1 MIYLKHNKLTRKEK
15 IMKPYEVR
23 QIKETATGKRYLV
36 RHNTYGKWINCD
48 SVNKAGN
55 CISNPETT
63 GQYEY
68 VMKKWEKLC
77 GKLVPV
83 T

>member
-1 MIYLKHNKLTRKEK
+1 
-15 IMKPYEVR
+15 MKPYEVR

-36 RHNTYGKWINCD
+36 RYNNSPYGKWIICS
-48 SVNKAGN
+48 SVNEAGN

-77 GKLVPV
+77 GILVPV

>member
-1 MIYLKHNKLTRKEK
+1 
-15 IMKPYEVR
+15 MKPYEVR
-23 QIKETATGKRYLV
+23 QIKDTPTGKRYLV
-36 RHNTYGKWINCD
+36 RHNTRGKWIICD
-48 SVNKAGN
+48 SVNEAGN

-68 VMKKWEKLC
+68 VAKKWDKIC
-77 GKLVPV
+77 GKFVPV

>member
-1 MIYLKHNKLTRKEK
+1 M

-36 RHNTYGKWINCD
+36 RHNTYGKWIICD

-68 VMKKWEKLC
+68 VIKKWEKLC